1 MTVVSSVV
9 FEQNPPANLRKSNF
23 FSFVCR
29 LFDSSNQVLRIS
41 SALCVGF
48 IENNKGTKVLRNGVR
63 YKLNVVTQD
72 GKEVEDFI
80 HVIVVDSDS
89 NEIVPFQ
96 GQDRNPSMTRV
107 LLTHESICSR
117 CAAKK
122 SCGNKNDT
130 PADPVIQD
138 QTGLKVFLKCNQ
150 NCLINAGNPREL
162 RKFKLAISGTQDL
175 SCHNWAFSSPMFVHN
190 NSKHGR
196 VTKSKSSPDSLTDPS
211 ISLIWPQPGPL
222 CGGRALIVGKN
233 FAEDAHV
240 LFGTTSVHSKVITP
254 DAIQIEVP
262 PVSQN
267 SVVMVTLIQRNQLFQ
282 RGWHYSYCSPEVE
295 QISVSPLNL
304 STSRLPKPFVRHY
317 NEAEQIATFSSMLG
331 INRERQSRSY
341 NSPAPPH
348 SPTYPPPPR
357 KPIAISATTEGDEL
371 PPAAKTPLEE
381 SPFSYS
387 KEGSAFN
394 RVRRDLVPFAGPT
407 TAEEAAAR
415 LETATILQS
424 LKTRSHVAQDYIKMD
439 AEISNN
445 EYQEPT

>member
-1 MTVVSSVV
+1 MSVVSSVV

-23 FSFVCR
+23 FSFVCK
-29 LFDSSNQVLRIS
+29 LFDANNQVLRVS

-48 IENNKGTKVLRNGVR
+48 IENNKDTKVLRNGVR
-63 YKLNVVTQD
+63 YKLKILTQD
-72 GKEVEDFI
+72 GTEAEDYI
-80 HVIVVDSDS
+80 HVIVVDSES

-138 QTGLKVFLKCNQ
+138 HTGLKVFLKCNQ

-175 SCHNWAFSSPMFVHN
+175 SLNNWAYSSAMFVHN

-196 VTKSKSSPDSLTDPS
+196 VTKSKSSPDCLTDPS

-240 LFGTTSVHSKVITP
+240 LFGTTSIHSKVITP

-262 PVSQN
+262 PVSQS
-267 SVVMVTLIQRNQLFQ
+267 SVMMVTLIQRNQLFQ
-282 RGWHYSYCSPEVE
+282 RGWHYTYCSPEVD

-304 STSRLPKPFVRHY
+304 STSRLAKPFGRHY

-331 INRERQSRSY
+331 INRDRPSRGY
-341 NSPAPPH
+341 APAPPH

-357 KPIAISATTEGDEL
+357 KPIAISANTEGEEV
-371 PPAAKTPLEE
+371 PPSAKTPMEE

-394 RVRRDLVPFAGPT
+394 RVRRELVPFPGPT
-407 TAEEAAAR
+407 TPEEEAAR

-424 LKTRSHVAQDYIKMD
+424 LKTRSHVSQDYIKMD
-439 AEISNN
+439 AETTTTESQGLI
-445 EYQEPT
+445 